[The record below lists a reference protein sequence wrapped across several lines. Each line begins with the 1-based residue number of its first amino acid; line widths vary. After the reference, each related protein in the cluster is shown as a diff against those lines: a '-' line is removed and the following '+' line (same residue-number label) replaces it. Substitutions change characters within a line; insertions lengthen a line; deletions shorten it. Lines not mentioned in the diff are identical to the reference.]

1 MFPRRIVVAGIAV
14 AAAFAFAGPARA
26 QTPAPTGTLTFH
38 EPASGG
44 TFNIIDNAPKSKQSG
59 ERTRFSTKD
68 AIVFSNPL
76 QDASGKRAGI
86 LKVICWITTPGTFA
100 SAKSECLGKFQL
112 ANGSIFAYVPSQS
125 FSSTTTD
132 GTVIGGVG
140 AYAGAKGTFHSVQ
153 HNNDTSDDTITLT
166 P

>member
-1 MFPRRIVVAGIAV
+1 MFPRRIVVAGTAL
-14 AAAFAFAGPARA
+14 AAGLALAAPARA
-26 QTPAPTGTLTFH
+26 QAPTGTLNFH

-44 TFNIIDNAPKSKQSG
+44 TFNIIDNPPKSKQG
-59 ERTRFSTKD
+59 GARTRFSTKD

-76 QDASGKRAGI
+76 QDASGKRAGT

-100 SAKSECLGKFQL
+100 TAKSECLGKFVL
-112 ANGSIFAYVPSQS
+112 SNGTIFVSVDSQS

-132 GTVIGGVG
+132 GTVVGGTGSYV
-140 AYAGAKGTFHSVQ
+140 GAKGTLHSVQ